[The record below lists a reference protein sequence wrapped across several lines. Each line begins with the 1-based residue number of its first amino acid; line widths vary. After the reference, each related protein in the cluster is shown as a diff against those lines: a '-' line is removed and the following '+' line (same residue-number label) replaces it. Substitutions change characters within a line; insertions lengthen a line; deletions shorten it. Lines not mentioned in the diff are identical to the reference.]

1 MNKSAIVR
9 IVVWS
14 VVAML
19 LSGFLVSVLAFDTL
33 GSLSRYF
40 NFGSEWIHYDEE
52 DYNRGNFTTADDIS
66 TFQIYWIS
74 GNVDLSFY
82 NGSVIKAEES
92 SDYDIEEDNRMR
104 YRVKNGVLTIHPRK
118 PGMLFQ
124 FGRRNEKRLI
134 LQIPQSLAGNIS
146 LIAIDSVSARIN
158 LQDLSADKFRL
169 TNVSGDVFLRNSD
182 FESIDIE
189 NVSGEI
195 KCNDI
200 ITDSLKMDTV
210 SGQCDFVGSVKKID
224 FDSTSGDI
232 DIDSSVFPREIDTDT
247 VSGSAS
253 FKIPIGDGFTAD
265 LDSLSGELDC
275 NVPLVSSKK
284 FFKYGDGS
292 AKYDFESVSGDVT
305 IRISEGKLPV

>member
-9 IVVWS
+9 IVIWS

-19 LSGFLVSVLAFDTL
+19 LSAFLVSALTFDIL
-33 GSLSRYF
+33 GSLSEYF
-40 NFGSEWIHYDEE
+40 NFGSKLVHYDEK
-52 DYNRGNFTTADDIS
+52 DYNKGNFTTADDIN

-92 SDYDIEEDNRMR
+92 SDYNIEDDNTMR
-104 YRVKNGVLTIHPRK
+104 YRVKDGVLTIHPRK
-118 PGMLFQ
+118 SGMLFH
-124 FGRRNEKRLI
+124 FGKRNKKRLTV
-134 LQIPQSLAGNIS
+134 QIPQSLAGNIS
-146 LIAIDSVSARIN
+146 LILIDSVSARIN
-158 LQDLSADKFRL
+158 LQDLSANKFRL
-169 TNVSGDVFLRNSD
+169 KNVSGDVLLCNSN

-189 NVSGEI
+189 NVSGDI

-210 SGQCDFVGSVKKID
+210 SGQCEFVGSVQKID
-224 FDSTSGDI
+224 FDSVSGDI

-247 VSGSAS
+247 VSGNAG
-253 FKIPIGDGFTAD
+253 FQFPTGDGFTAD
-265 LDSLSGELDC
+265 LDSVSGELDC
-275 NVPLVSSKK
+275 NVPLINNKK
-284 FFKYGDGS
+284 SFKYGDGS

-305 IRISEGKLPV
+305 IHIKEDRSSV